1 MARSQKSSNLAWLPL
16 GVLTLLLSATPL
28 GYLPVPGTAQFLT
41 IAHIP
46 VVLGGVLCGPM
57 VGLLLGVLFGLGN
70 CWYVY
75 PHNPIVQIFPRILCG
90 LVAGVVFA
98 AARRYGNP
106 HAQITIGSLC
116 AALAGSLSNTLGVTI
131 ISVVKGLMPASEVLP
146 VILFHGAPEALL
158 AVLVTLPFAVTRS
171 SSERNSR

>member
-1 MARSQKSSNLAWLPL
+1 MAWLPL
-16 GVLTLLLSATPL
+16 GVLTILLGATPL

-46 VVLGGVLCGPM
+46 VVLGGVLCGPL
-57 VGLLLGVLFGLGN
+57 VGLLLGVLFGVGN

-75 PHNPIVQIFPRILCG
+75 PHNPLVQIIPRILCG
-90 LVAGVVFA
+90 LVAGLVFA

-106 HAQITIGSLC
+106 HTQITMGSLG

-131 ISVVKGLMPASEVLP
+131 ISVAKGLMPASEVLP

-158 AVLVTLPFAVTRS
+158 AVLVTLPFAVTRGAAAG
-171 SSERNSR
+171 R